1 MKIKIV
7 KGFITQR
14 MGDKITIFDAEKSVL
29 LTFNNTATFIF
40 DQLKKGVDTKK
51 IITELANEFKITEE
65 KAKKDADEF
74 IKTLLLKGLAKKER
88 NNQPQTK
95 IR

>member
-1 MKIKIV
+1 
-7 KGFITQR
+7 

-40 DQLKKGVDTKK
+40 DRLKKGHETKK
-51 IITELANEFKITEE
+51 IVTDLAKKFDVTKE
-65 KAKKDADEF
+65 KAKKDVSEF
-74 IKTLLLKGLAKKER
+74 IATLLLKGLAKKER

>member
-1 MKIKIV
+1 
-7 KGFITQR
+7 

>member
-1 MKIKIV
+1 MKI
-7 KGFITQR
+7 
-14 MGDKITIFDAEKSVL
+14 FDR
-29 LTFNNTATFIF
+29 
-40 DQLKKGVDTKK
+40 LKKGLDTKK
-51 IITELANEFKITEE
+51 IVTELAGEFNVTKE
-65 KAKKDADEF
+65 KAKKDVDEF